1 MYKLLA
7 LYPRPADPDHFRH
20 YYETSHLPLARTM
33 PGLGASRH
41 SFTPEGLGEASPWF
55 CVWEGE
61 FADRAAF
68 EAAVASNIGQKTA
81 ADIAHYASGGVTL
94 IHYETTEA

>member
-7 LYPRPADPDHFRH
+7 LYPAPADAAHFKR
-20 YYETSHLPLARTM
+20 YYEESHLPLARTM
-33 PGLGASRH
+33 QGLKASRH

-68 EAAVASNIGQKTA
+68 DAALASEIGQKTA
-81 ADIAHYASGGVTL
+81 ADIANYASGGVTL
-94 IHYETTEA
+94 IHYEAKEA